1 MLDVVR
7 RLDRV
12 WEKGDVDRFD
22 KGLFKFRKEFIVV
35 WISVEEIGKKGLIL
49 EILME

>member
-7 RLDRV
+7 RLDRA

-22 KGLFKFRKEFIVV
+22 KGLFKFRKESTVA
-35 WISVEEIGKKGLIL
+35 WTSAEETGKKGLIS